1 MCMYVHVYSKWPKLP
16 LGCYQTIL
24 LSASCCCVDSEVE
37 GALSGG
43 GGAGGGGAASL
54 ASSRKKEKSK
64 MKKKKPQQEKL
75 KLCIIGLTQE
85 NEVVECQL
93 ETAKNHTVNFKFNC
107 DEDEPQEIAN
117 NLVRNRRTVATS
129 GV

>member
-1 MCMYVHVYSKWPKLP
+1 M
-16 LGCYQTIL
+16 
-24 LSASCCCVDSEVE
+24 
-37 GALSGG
+37 SGG
-43 GGAGGGGAASL
+43 GGGGGGGAASL

-117 NLVRNRRTVATS
+117 NLVRNRRSSYLRAAYKTNRFLHVCAQCTHS
-129 GV
+129 